1 MDKVFILLLCGQTL
15 MRAIDRLMGTTP
27 EQSTFWG
34 IFWIIT
40 VVGCIVATIM
50 DTSIKWWKWWK

>member
-1 MDKVFILLLCGQTL
+1 MDKVLILLLCGQTL
-15 MRAIDRLMGTTP
+15 IRAIDRLQGNMV

-40 VVGCIVATIM
+40 VTGCVILTIR
-50 DTSIKWWKWWK
+50 DEGIKWWK